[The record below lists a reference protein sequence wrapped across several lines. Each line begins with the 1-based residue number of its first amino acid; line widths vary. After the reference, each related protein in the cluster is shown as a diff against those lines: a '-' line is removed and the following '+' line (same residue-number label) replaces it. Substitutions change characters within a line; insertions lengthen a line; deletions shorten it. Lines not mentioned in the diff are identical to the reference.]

1 MIKKILI
8 SVAIISLP
16 FFILTSEYTLV
27 FSANQPIAKIEE
39 VRGTVFIKR
48 ASLDWEKAKMGD
60 FLKKGD
66 FVKTGKGSKATIAIT
81 NLKEIILIKLDKE
94 TEISVEALLINA
106 LSGGQNS
113 VVKLTNG
120 QINITTKKFDST
132 TVFRTETPNALVE
145 VNKYGFTVIYEEE

>member
-48 ASLDWEKAKMGD
+48 ASLDWEKAKM
-60 FLKKGD
+60 
-66 FVKTGKGSKATIAIT
+66 
-81 NLKEIILIKLDKE
+81 
-94 TEISVEALLINA
+94 A